1 MYCSLQCSKSPF
13 SRIPSD
19 PRERAETINKIS
31 KRNRERNELQE
42 SVWPAQPA
50 RGVRNK
56 PWLQPRRCGGHRRA
70 LALHHASIVCPW
82 HTRAAPKPELQ
93 LTQACLPAPPASL
106 CAPGW
111 SHSPA
116 ASPSCRAAATR
127 SQMCTGTS
135 PGPLLEGLCRC
146 CQEERR
152 QLLDAAEGKKERRHQ
167 PLGTSTSRRDAASPA
182 AVPGAVVQL
191 PPAVGKAPHTSQ
203 AAGTYGKPAVTSPW
217 GSARKSWRAGPT
229 KQLPLA
235 AHVSLNI
242 YCMCL
247 ALMRIC
253 NLSVASV
260 YLGGCA

>member
-127 SQMCTGTS
+127 SQRCSRTS
-135 PGPLLEGLCRC
+135 PGPVLEGLCRC

-152 QLLDAAEGKKERRHQ
+152 QLLDAAEGKKGDTNLWA
-167 PLGTSTSRRDAASPA
+167 P
-182 AVPGAVVQL
+182 
-191 PPAVGKAPHTSQ
+191 PPAGGTQPAPQPCPGLSSSCGQSTPHLTSHWNIREACGNIIVGIGKEELASRTHQTAAPCST
-203 AAGTYGKPAVTSPW
+203 
-217 GSARKSWRAGPT
+217 R
-229 KQLPLA
+229 
-235 AHVSLNI
+235 
-242 YCMCL
+242 
-247 ALMRIC
+247 
-253 NLSVASV
+253 
-260 YLGGCA
+260 